1 MYCHWVLRYVGP
13 YHICKAQQSA
23 NDDKKGVLKCQKCQV
38 SYPVLVAKDR
48 GQHLKFKP
56 GFCLL
61 LDPSFYFSI
70 IHVLRGCAT
79 SFIYFGR
86 WQIFWSAKLQFCLYV
101 YVYAYTL
108 IYHIICVS
116 MYLHSTSQNKCAC
129 QNSLSSLVLI
139 PVIAMIKLYNLWIY
153 NMQNSRVGHRVLSNL
168 CSLWS

>member
-1 MYCHWVLRYVGP
+1 MTKRVCSNV
-13 YHICKAQQSA
+13 KSA
-23 NDDKKGVLKCQKCQV
+23 KSPTLCWWQ
-38 SYPVLVAKDR
+38 R

-139 PVIAMIKLYNLWIY
+139 TVIAMIKLYNLWIY